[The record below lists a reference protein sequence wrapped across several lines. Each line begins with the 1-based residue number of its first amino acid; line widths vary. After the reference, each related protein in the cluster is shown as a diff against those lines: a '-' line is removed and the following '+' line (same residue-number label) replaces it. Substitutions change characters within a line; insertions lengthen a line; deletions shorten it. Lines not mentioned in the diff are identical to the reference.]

1 MFEWFVGLSSLNT
14 CEHEHDRSIRD
25 PGKNERSVELQVPPT
40 GVDQVLSTFLSE
52 VKGDLQ
58 MGLQKSKASKQNRS
72 GIKKTPL
79 CTKAISTELMPDFGD
94 LLRQWWRLYRSEI
107 FSSTQTDQL
116 TIELNIAL
124 IIVWPMRSWISHQNL
139 SINLPFILALISRP
153 IGHYMYTTFRI
164 IMEHHWALDV

>member
-1 MFEWFVGLSSLNT
+1 MWAWTWQVHSGSGKKRTVGRTSSAA
-14 CEHEHDRSIRD
+14 DRGRPS
-25 PGKNERSVELQVPPT
+25 PSYLLVW
-40 GVDQVLSTFLSE
+40 
-52 VKGDLQ
+52 
-58 MGLQKSKASKQNRS
+58 SKRRRTDGTAKIEASRQNRS
-72 GIKKTPL
+72 GIKNIPL

-94 LLRQWWRLYRSEI
+94 LRRQWWRLYRSEI